1 VESVAAAARGTE
13 PTRRDGMITGLHHL
27 GLTVRDVEAS
37 AFWYEDVLV
46 FRDPGN
52 IQLELFFEPSQMAS
66 P

>member
-1 VESVAAAARGTE
+1 
-13 PTRRDGMITGLHHL
+13 MITGLHHL
-27 GLTVRDVEAS
+27 G
-37 AFWYEDVLV
+37 LV